1 MSEESLFC
9 LRVRYVETGRLK
21 YLSHLE
27 LLRAMERTI
36 RRSCIPYAVTQ
47 GFSPRIKAAYCPALP
62 VGVASDDEWFDL
74 WVRELRPAQDYLEDL
89 RRAAPPDLMPQQA
102 AYVELHGPSL
112 GANLTIA
119 RWRAELSVW
128 PRECLDAADDVDM
141 SFDADDVRAAV
152 AAVRSRG
159 QIEYLRNGKPKKV
172 DLEQKLV
179 GDVEVEPLGTGHVGV
194 SFTTRASNEGALR
207 PDVLLAEVC
216 RQLAESLAVRG
227 TRRESEGDYVVSFQ
241 RNLRTSVVREAQYLE
256 GKDGTWSRPI

>member
-1 MSEESLFC
+1 MSEEELYC
-9 LRVRYVETGRLK
+9 LRVRYVETGRLR

-36 RRSCIPYAVTQ
+36 RRSGIPYAVTQ

-62 VGVASDDEWFDL
+62 VAVASDDEWFDL
-74 WVRELRPAQDYLEDL
+74 WVREYRPAEEYLEDL
-89 RRAAPPDLMPQQA
+89 RRSAPPDLMPQQA
-102 AYVELHGPSL
+102 AYVEVHGPSL

-119 RWRAELSVW
+119 CWEADLSVW
-128 PRECLDAADDVDM
+128 PDACLDAADAVDM
-141 SFDADDVRAAV
+141 TFHAEDVRRAAE
-152 AAVRSRG
+152 AVRAQG

-172 DLEQKLV
+172 DLTEKLV
-179 GDVEVEPLGTGHVGV
+179 GDVCVDPGESGGV
-194 SFTTRASNEGALR
+194 HLSFTTRSSNEGALR

-227 TRRESEGDYVVSFQ
+227 SSAGSTQDYVVSFQ
-241 RNLRTSVVREAQYLE
+241 RNLRTSVVRTAQYLE